1 MRRANPDEPARSLRA
16 WAEAE
21 SRQPDST
28 RAAHRRRGGEHWN
41 LVTALAVVA
50 WLLVLGYSA
59 LMQQD
64 AASGRVRRVLFF
76 PELPYHGAAQSEQG
90 EQDEQSR
97 DRVLHQEVRYVPYR
111 SHAELALRLLVE
123 ETILGPADHR
133 TYHLLPAGVRVIST
147 HVADGVAYVNL
158 SHHALL
164 GVTAVP
170 STGAERIRTLTDIIL
185 FNFPRLRAVHVLVD
199 GQEPRL
205 AQAPTEGADDG

>member
-16 WAEAE
+16 RAEAE
-21 SRQPDST
+21 STQPHGT
-28 RAAHRRRGGEHWN
+28 GTARRGRGGEHWN
-41 LVTALAVVA
+41 LVTAVAVVA

-76 PELPYHGAAQSEQG
+76 PELPYHGAAHSEQS
-90 EQDEQSR
+90 QT
-97 DRVLHQEVRYVPYR
+97 RVLHQEVRYVPYR
-111 SHAELALRLLVE
+111 SQAELALRVLVE

-158 SHHALL
+158 THHALL
-164 GVTAVP
+164 GATAVP
-170 STGAERIRTLTDIIL
+170 STGGERIGTLTDIIL
-185 FNFPRLRAVHVLVD
+185 FNFPRLQAVRILVD

-205 AQAPTEGADDG
+205 APAPTEGADDG

>member
-1 MRRANPDEPARSLRA
+1 MSRTSPDEPARSLRA
-16 WAEAE
+16 RAEAE
-21 SRQPDST
+21 SPQPEAS

-41 LVTALAVVA
+41 LVTAVAVVA

-64 AASGRVRRVLFF
+64 AASGRVRRVLLF
-76 PELPYHGAAQSEQG
+76 PEVPYHGAEQG
-90 EQDEQSR
+90 APGAA
-97 DRVLHQEVRYVPYR
+97 RVLHQEVRYVPYR
-111 SHAELALRLLVE
+111 SQAELALRLLVE

-147 HVADGVAYVNL
+147 HVADGEAGAVAYVNL

-164 GVTAVP
+164 GATAIP
-170 STGAERIRTLTDIIL
+170 STGAERIGTLTDIIL
-185 FNFPRLRAVHVLVD
+185 FNFPRLQAVHVLVD

-205 AQAPTEGADDG
+205 DQAPTEGADDG

>member
-16 WAEAE
+16 RAEAE
-21 SRQPDST
+21 SLQPDGT
-28 RAAHRRRGGEHWN
+28 GAAHRRRGGEHWN
-41 LVTALAVVA
+41 LVTAVALVA

-76 PELPYHGAAQSEQG
+76 PELPYHGAAQSEQR
-90 EQDEQSR
+90 QV
-97 DRVLHQEVRYVPYR
+97 RVLHQEVRYVPYR
-111 SHAELALRLLVE
+111 SRAEPALRLLVE

-147 HVADGVAYVNL
+147 HVADAVAYVNL

-164 GVTAVP
+164 GATAIP
-170 STGAERIRTLTDIIL
+170 SSGGERIGTLTDIIL
-185 FNFPRLRAVHVLVD
+185 FNFPRLRAVRILVD

-205 AQAPTEGADDG
+205 VPAPTEGADDG